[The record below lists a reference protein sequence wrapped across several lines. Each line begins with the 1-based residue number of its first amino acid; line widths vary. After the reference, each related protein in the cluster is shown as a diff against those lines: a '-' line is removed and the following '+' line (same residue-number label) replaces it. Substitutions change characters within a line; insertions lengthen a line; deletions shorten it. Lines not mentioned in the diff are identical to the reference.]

1 VGNHQHTLSGILRS
15 ARRGDAPAG
24 NSLNLGNGKLF
35 AMLEV
40 NLIDRGRKGW
50 DWEVAQEPGIVLAHG
65 RQKTRSAAKYQA
77 ERALFQLLT
86 ISWKGLS
93 DTAASIKHGKIRRA

>member
-35 AMLEV
+35 TMLEV
-40 NLIDRGRKGW
+40 NLIDRARKGW
-50 DWEVAQEPGIVLAHG
+50 DWEVVQEPGIVLAHG

-86 ISWKGLS
+86 ISWKRDG
-93 DTAASIKHGKIRRA
+93 DTAASIKQGKSRRA